1 MVFGDELMLYLF
13 CFTYFVFFNDLFLF
27 SVTFSF
33 KAGARFDDPCNM
45 ASREFYFYNY
55 AAGIYILPINC
66 QPLCWFMFYIT
77 NKSSPVSS
85 LTTSF
90 LCDVCFS
97 PEKVTIVK

>member
-45 ASREFYFYNY
+45 ASREFYFT
-55 AAGIYILPINC
+55 
-66 QPLCWFMFYIT
+66 QLCCRDLY
-77 NKSSPVSS
+77 
-85 LTTSF
+85 LT
-90 LCDVCFS
+90 D
-97 PEKVTIVK
+97 